1 MSNFRGKLIT
11 ANEVETTGTSASG
24 FWNLTE
30 QAVRSYKLKWPS
42 AFLLNQIGT
51 TTYSATG
58 VGPVND
64 INEIATALNAAGI
77 YASMPNSGYLKYILK
92 TGVSSTKIITVSYEK
107 VDADTATPKF
117 SQSAFSLFGQ
127 TFSYP
132 GSVISI
138 LFYSNDD
145 HDTLYMDADGKG
157 IIARTNINSLT
168 TSTLVDKFQAGASV
182 LENQTLT
189 NVVVYQPGTL
199 STANTFIAFPKT
211 GAGVWIDAVN
221 GRYKLN
227 NFTETTFT
235 MPGGNLSSTPNNLYT
250 ISDGVN
256 KFIIGGHNRT
266 AYAIG
271 TLDLQTGVITFE
283 QRNWTSS
290 VPTATAVNT
299 EEDAIGNQLFTIDN
313 RTSYHDTTLL
323 YYGGTYNWLTT
334 NPSGVWWNNFGVST
348 ATIGASTQTGMDVWG
363 SIDTDGYVW
372 FADWGHDDGGLFSVG
387 NDSQLGTR
395 KTNIRMI
402 PDDYTN

>member
-1 MSNFRGKLIT
+1 
-11 ANEVETTGTSASG
+11 
-24 FWNLTE
+24 
-30 QAVRSYKLKWPS
+30 
-42 AFLLNQIGT
+42 
-51 TTYSATG
+51 
-58 VGPVND
+58 
-64 INEIATALNAAGI
+64 
-77 YASMPNSGYLKYILK
+77 
-92 TGVSSTKIITVSYEK
+92 
-107 VDADTATPKF
+107 
-117 SQSAFSLFGQ
+117 
-127 TFSYP
+127 
-132 GSVISI
+132 
-138 LFYSNDD
+138 
-145 HDTLYMDADGKG
+145 MDADGKG

-235 MPGGNLSSTPNNLYT
+235 MPGGTLSSTPNNLYT

-256 KFIIGGHNRT
+256 KFIIGVQGRT
-266 AYAIG
+266 AYSIG
-271 TLDLQTGVITFE
+271 TLNLQTGVITFE
-283 QRNWTSS
+283 QRNWS
-290 VPTATAVNT
+290 AAVAWPITNNT

-313 RTSYHDTTLL
+313 RVSYHDTTLL

-334 NPSGVWWNNFGVST
+334 NSLGVWWNNLNAST
-348 ATIGASTQTGMDVWG
+348 ATIGASTQTGLDVWG

-372 FADWGHDDGGLFSVG
+372 FADWGHDDGGLFGVAT
-387 NDSQLGTR
+387 DSQLGTR

-402 PDDYTN
+402 PDNYTN

>member
-1 MSNFRGKLIT
+1 MSKFRGKLIT

-30 QAVRSYKLKWPS
+30 QAVSTYKLKWPS
-42 AFLLNQIGT
+42 AFLLKQIGT

-64 INEIATALNAAGI
+64 INEIATALNAAGL
-77 YASMPNSGYLKYILK
+77 YASMPNSGYLRYILK
-92 TGVSSTKIITVSYEK
+92 TGATSTKIITVVYEK

-127 TFSYP
+127 PFSYP
-132 GSVISI
+132 GSVVT
-138 LFYSNDD
+138 LLNYALDD

-157 IIARTNINSLT
+157 IIARTNINTLS
-168 TSTLVDKFQAGASV
+168 TSTLVDKFQAGAPV
-182 LENQTLT
+182 FENQTLT
-189 NVVVYQPGTL
+189 NVVAYQPGTL

-211 GAGVWIDAVN
+211 GAGVWIDTLN

-235 MPGGNLSSTPNNLYT
+235 MPGGSLTSTSNTVFT

-256 KFIIGGHNRT
+256 KFIIGARDRT

-271 TLDLQTGVITFE
+271 TLNLETGVITFE
-283 QRNWTSS
+283 QRTWISA
-290 VPTATAVNT
+290 VAWPTTNNT

-313 RTSYHDTTLL
+313 RASYHSSGLL

-334 NPSGVWWNNFGVST
+334 NSSGVWWNNFSPT
-348 ATIGASTQTGMDVWG
+348 TTTIGASTQTGLDVWG

-372 FADWGHDDGGLFSVG
+372 FADWGHDDGGLFGVA

-402 PDDYTN
+402 PDNYTN